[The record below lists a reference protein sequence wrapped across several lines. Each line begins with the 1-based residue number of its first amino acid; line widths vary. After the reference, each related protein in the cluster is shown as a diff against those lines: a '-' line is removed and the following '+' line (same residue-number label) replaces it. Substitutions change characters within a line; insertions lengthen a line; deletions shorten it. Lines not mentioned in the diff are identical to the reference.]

1 MLGELVDWFHR
12 VMRKDAE
19 WGYIRYDMK
28 FDPSFMM
35 KVKLTEFICPNEIV
49 ANLHTERVE
58 REYVTDVVEAGVPT
72 LEDLGV
78 NLTLLEDVIE
88 WELKPF
94 RAYNYYDAELG
105 EFEKA
110 APPPFIQ

>member
-1 MLGELVDWFHR
+1 
-12 VMRKDAE
+12 MRKDAE
-19 WGYIRYDMK
+19 WGYFRYDMK
-28 FDPSFMM
+28 WDPSFWL
-35 KVKLTEFICPNEIV
+35 KVRLTEWICPNDIV
-49 ANLHTERVE
+49 AHLHTERVE
-58 REYVTDVVEAGVPT
+58 REHVTDIVEEEVPT

-78 NLTLLEDVIE
+78 NLTTLEEVMD

-110 APPPFIQ
+110 APPPFIH